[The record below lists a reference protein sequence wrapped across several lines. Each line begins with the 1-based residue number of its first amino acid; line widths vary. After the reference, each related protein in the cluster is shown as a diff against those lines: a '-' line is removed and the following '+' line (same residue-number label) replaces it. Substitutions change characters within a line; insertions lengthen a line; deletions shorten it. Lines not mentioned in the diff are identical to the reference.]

1 MKIPYFSRASET
13 TGVESI
19 SSIRAR
25 MEQSVYERNSMSSMI
40 SVMPKQVPEDAL
52 WQRWKGA
59 VSGEVGGCLPFCLMG
74 FSTCCPFLRIFEVC
88 GHMILIYKL
97 VEVVNTH
104 GENQQIWWLIS
115 KNTYFFSRKLVGFE

>member
-13 TGVESI
+13 TGVKSI

-40 SVMPKQVPEDAL
+40 SVMPNQVPEDAL

-115 KNTYFFSRKLVGFE
+115 KKHLFFFKKTGGI